1 MSTTIN
7 TIRRAE
13 ADIKAYQGD
22 TLSPTLTFTDDNDD
36 PLNFTGVTFK
46 MQIRKKDGT
55 LMQTLTQGTEIV
67 VTLPNIVVLNAI
79 INIEKGCYE
88 YDLQGTYSNNTVVTF
103 LGGGFE
109 VTKQITV

>member
-13 ADIKAYQGD
+13 ANIKAYQGD
-22 TLSPTLTFTDDNDD
+22 TFAPILNFTDENED
-36 PLNFTGVTFK
+36 PLDFTGVTFK

-55 LMQTLTQGTEIV
+55 LMQTIAQGAGIT
-67 VTLPNIVVLNAI
+67 VTLPNTVTFSSI
-79 INIEKGCYE
+79 INVEKGCYE
-88 YDLQGTYSNNTVVTF
+88 YDLQGTYSDNTVVTY

-109 VTKQITV
+109 VTKEITQ